1 MDAVLDHLLKK
12 CIDLIP
18 LDPEVK
24 MVKKENF
31 FMMVKKEDESAAE
44 IIDEP
49 ESDNEI
55 PDSSDIVFISSFR
68 SEAYCGLHSIRFESS
83 ALCPRIVGSTI

>member
-12 CIDLIP
+12 CINLIP
-18 LDPEVK
+18 LDPEVE
-24 MVKKENF
+24 MFKKENL
-31 FMMVKKEDESAAE
+31 FMMVKKDDKSAAE
-44 IIDEP
+44 SIAEP
-49 ESDNEI
+49 EGDNKT

-83 ALCPRIVGSTI
+83 ALCPRIVGSTA

>member
-44 IIDEP
+44 IIAEP

-55 PDSSDIVFISSFR
+55 PDSSDIVFISSF
-68 SEAYCGLHSIRFESS
+68 
-83 ALCPRIVGSTI
+83 

>member
-1 MDAVLDHLLKK
+1 MNSVLNRLLRK

-24 MVKKENF
+24 VVEKENF
-31 FMMVKKEDESAAE
+31 FLIVKKEDESAAE
-44 IIDEP
+44 SIAEP

-55 PDSSDIVFISSFR
+55 PDSSDIVFISSYR

-83 ALCPRIVGSTI
+83 ALCPRIVGSTA

>member
-1 MDAVLDHLLKK
+1 MNPVLNHLLRK

-24 MVKKENF
+24 VVEEDPF

-44 IIDEP
+44 TIAEP
-49 ESDNEI
+49 EGVNATQNGN
-55 PDSSDIVFISSFR
+55 DIIS
-68 SEAYCGLHSIRFESS
+68 YLIQK
-83 ALCPRIVGSTI
+83 

>member
-1 MDAVLDHLLKK
+1 MNSVLNRLLRK

-24 MVKKENF
+24 VVEKENF
-31 FMMVKKEDESAAE
+31 FLMVKKEDESAAE
-44 IIDEP
+44 IIAEP
-49 ESDNEI
+49 ESDNET
-55 PDSSDIVFISSFR
+55 PDSSDIIFISSFR

-83 ALCPRIVGSTI
+83 ALCPRIVGSTA

>member
-44 IIDEP
+44 IITEP
-49 ESDNEI
+49 EGVNAI
-55 PDSSDIVFISSFR
+55 PDSNNISS
-68 SEAYCGLHSIRFESS
+68 CLI
-83 ALCPRIVGSTI
+83 I

>member
-44 IIDEP
+44 IIAEP

-55 PDSSDIVFISSFR
+55 PDSSDIVFFI
-68 SEAYCGLHSIRFESS
+68 I
-83 ALCPRIVGSTI
+83 I

>member
-31 FMMVKKEDESAAE
+31 FMMVKKEDVSAAE

-55 PDSSDIVFISSFR
+55 PDSSDIVFFI
-68 SEAYCGLHSIRFESS
+68 I
-83 ALCPRIVGSTI
+83 I

>member
-24 MVKKENF
+24 VVKKENF

-44 IIDEP
+44 SIAEP

-55 PDSSDIVFISSFR
+55 PDSSDIVFFI
-68 SEAYCGLHSIRFESS
+68 I
-83 ALCPRIVGSTI
+83 I

>member
-44 IIDEP
+44 IIAEP

-55 PDSSDIVFISSFR
+55 PDSSDIVYI
-68 SEAYCGLHSIRFESS
+68 I
-83 ALCPRIVGSTI
+83 I

>member
-1 MDAVLDHLLKK
+1 MNSVLNRLLRK

-24 MVKKENF
+24 VVEKENF
-31 FMMVKKEDESAAE
+31 FLIVKKEDESAAE
-44 IIDEP
+44 SIAEP

-55 PDSSDIVFISSFR
+55 PDSSDIVFISSYR
-68 SEAYCGLHSIRFESS
+68 SEAYCGLHSIRLESS
-83 ALCPRIVGSTI
+83 ATCP